1 MDSFFK
7 FLKVDP
13 NSKGLFK
20 PNITELDRDMTELN
34 ADQIFKTSIDSKYKL
49 RRLERSI

>member
-1 MDSFFK
+1 MSHLTQKNPDLTKEQRENRMDSFFK

-34 ADQIFKTSIDSKYKL
+34 AD
-49 RRLERSI
+49 